1 MTNMFTVEL
10 KGLKE
15 LQSKFRALDGELQ
28 DALSE
33 GVSAGAAVVERDAKI
48 LVHVKTG
55 NLRRSIK
62 EIKKIKSSGRVES
75 QVGTDVVYGPPV
87 EFRYPYLRPALD
99 ENESEIERAIETK
112 LKMIIGRYK

>member
-1 MTNMFTVEL
+1 MSDGLTVEL

-15 LQSKFRALDGELQ
+15 LQSKFRVLD
-28 DALSE
+28 DALQAALLE

-48 LVHVKTG
+48 RVPVVTG

-62 EIKKIKSSGRVES
+62 ELRKNKSSGKVES

-87 EFRYPYLRPALD
+87 EYRKPYLRPALD
-99 ENESEIERAIETK
+99 ENESAIEQAIELK
-112 LKMIIGRYK
+112 LKLILGRYK